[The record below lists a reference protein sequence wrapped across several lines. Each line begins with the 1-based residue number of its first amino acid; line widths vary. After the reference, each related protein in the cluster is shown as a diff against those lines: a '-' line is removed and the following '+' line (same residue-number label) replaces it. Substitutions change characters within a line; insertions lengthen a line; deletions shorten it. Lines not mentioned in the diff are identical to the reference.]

1 MRGRKGPV
9 ARRALAPKSLARD
22 WPTWLLWTVR
32 LTVRLVAPQL
42 VLGNEEIGVDT
53 AVMEAADGVIEI
65 PCFGSKNSLNVCSA
79 ASIVVF
85 EALRQW
91 GSLRR
96 DSATE

>member
-1 MRGRKGPV
+1 MSYADLDFASEGV
-9 ARRALAPKSLARD
+9 A
-22 WPTWLLWTVR
+22 
-32 LTVRLVAPQL
+32 L

-53 AVMEAADGVIEI
+53 AVMQAADGVIEI

-91 GSLRR
+91 GSLT
-96 DSATE
+96 DPSGDAGSS